1 MQPGKRCDDY
11 SGRVKTGLPYLRSG
25 HAVKRRLKMPIW
37 VRDRVAGDPIYANAF
52 LPQYFN

>member
-1 MQPGKRCDDY
+1 M
-11 SGRVKTGLPYLRSG
+11 
-25 HAVKRRLKMPIW
+25 KRRLKMPIW